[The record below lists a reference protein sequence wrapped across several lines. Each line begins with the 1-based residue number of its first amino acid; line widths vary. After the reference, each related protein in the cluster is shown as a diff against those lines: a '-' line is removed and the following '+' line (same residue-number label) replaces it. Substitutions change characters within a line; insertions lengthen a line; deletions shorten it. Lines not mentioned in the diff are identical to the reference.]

1 MAVSQYF
8 GGVRVDSNASTF
20 QRARCLQAPASDLV
34 EAQVLCGIDS
44 AAEEGVIRTKRMTY
58 IFIHR

>member
-1 MAVSQYF
+1 M
-8 GGVRVDSNASTF
+8 DSNASTF